1 MDNAKK
7 VFDQLRAGNTN
18 PDGMDLLITRLP
30 TLVNI
35 EGMGIKDLRE
45 QYKLLEGDAISQAQ
59 QLDNACTQLATMIR
73 TLRDYN
79 ITFAALCD
87 SYEAGDQ
94 AAILLMVKKLSE
106 KRSAFNQKAK
116 VH

>member
-1 MDNAKK
+1 MKDI
-7 VFDQLRAGNTN
+7 FDKLRKGDTN
-18 PDGMDLLITRLP
+18 PAGLDLLITRLP

-35 EGMGIKDLRE
+35 DGMGLKELRE
-45 QYKLLEGDAISQAQ
+45 HYKLLEGDAISQAQ
-59 QLDNACTQLATMIR
+59 QLSDTCAALARMIH
-73 TLRDYN
+73 TVRDYN
-79 ITFAALCD
+79 VTFAALCD

-106 KRSAFNQKAK
+106 KRTDFNEKQKAK